1 MMMSSVGGASPTP
14 SNVPKLPVVAG
25 PTSASGVG
33 AVSTPPTEDNLSST
47 STLVPNPPD
56 QFVPSTKAP
65 NTEARSGALR
75 MGDEGDGGGAGFL
88 GPAIPLAGAGLV
100 GGVGYG
106 LYDAFGKRAPNTPEY
121 KQVTL
126 PDGNLLRYEP
136 VQGKPH
142 LAQRAEIID
151 PKTGKVS
158 GTIEYKYGLT
168 GGRTAIYM
176 DEAGLPYRTV
186 KEGRFLGVGPR
197 TMIVSEREAGARQYM
212 KFQGTG
218 QGPNASYSPVEVK
231 QEEWLGEGKIGR
243 SHQKINPKNGEVR
256 DLAQRKSW
264 WNVKQWFAGK
274 KIEAVDE
281 SNLLVRNSVE
291 NLKKE
296 GRLISADI
304 AHDATTFVK
313 TKGFHWGG
321 FAGTVGKFTAGAA
334 AVGLGLGLAGTFLFR
349 GRGGGGAPPPS
360 MEAAGLPEGP
370 PPGLSAGPNAMAA
383 LPPAGA
389 GTPVDMRNP
398 NAIIAPAG
406 GQA

>member
-1 MMMSSVGGASPTP
+1 
-14 SNVPKLPVVAG
+14 
-25 PTSASGVG
+25 
-33 AVSTPPTEDNLSST
+33 
-47 STLVPNPPD
+47 LVPNPPD

-75 MGDEGDGGGAGFL
+75 MGDEGDGGAGFL

-121 KQVTL
+121 KQTTL

-136 VQGKPH
+136 VQGTPD

-151 PKTGKVS
+151 PKTGKVIS
-158 GTIEYKYGLT
+158 TIEYKSNLIGS
-168 GGRTAIYM
+168 RTAEYF
-176 DEAGLPYRTV
+176 DEAGLKYRTV

-197 TMIVSEREAGARQYM
+197 TMTISEREPGAMQYM
-212 KFQGTG
+212 EFKGVGNGKNT
-218 QGPNASYSPVEVK
+218 SWSPVKVI
-231 QEEWLGEGKIGR
+231 QEEWMGGKVGR
-243 SHQKINPKNGEVR
+243 SHQKINPKTGTVR
-256 DLAQRKSW
+256 DVSQRAGFHLNPMRW
-264 WNVKQWFAGK
+264 MFGK
-274 KIEAVDE
+274 KVEMADE

-360 MEAAGLPEGP
+360 METAGLPEGP